1 MSPTTGLMLTDFAV
15 KSALVLGIT
24 AIAAY
29 CLRSKSAATVHRV
42 WTLGF
47 AALLAAPAAGLLLP
61 QRGVEVVPR
70 ISASSPPVVVVTGD
84 DAQRAPTYTTATIPT
99 APLPQA
105 ALSPS
110 DASVKEAAPI
120 SVEGDHESAVIPSP
134 STDEKSVRSPRWTWS
149 SIVAAAWV
157 MVAVV
162 LFSRMAL
169 QHALLA
175 RLLRR
180 CAPVVDEEWACSAAE
195 AARRLGLVRP
205 VRLVTHAAAKTPA
218 TAGAW
223 RPTILLPS
231 DADRWT
237 ASQRQL
243 VLLHELAHVK
253 RFDVLWQFVA
263 GAACAIHWFNPLAW
277 YGLSQLR
284 RLRELACDD
293 LVLDGQQ
300 PPTDYAETMLQ
311 VARAYQPLR
320 LAGTIGMAR
329 GANVERRILA
339 ILDSARNRLPLTRR
353 GATALAVVATT
364 LILGVGSVRLENKSA
379 VAEEAPSGD
388 AADGPAEAAQDP
400 EERVIEVLISDE
412 AGAPLR
418 DAKIYFSLC
427 YRFGEKHDCPHGAIT
442 ADGEG
447 RAAVEIP
454 TGTTQLKLWASQR
467 GYVPEF
473 ANFPEEAIE
482 GGDKL
487 PSHYE
492 FQLARGTKLSGQIV
506 DEAGQ
511 PIAGAQVEVSVE
523 VRAPD
528 WSANPESMISDW
540 LTDADFNSPAP
551 ITDADGR
558 WSIDNAP
565 AQTGETDYEFRL
577 RISHEDYYRE
587 ENWGEFQREQ
597 GVTTTM
603 LRDGTATIVLKGGVV
618 VEGIV
623 VDDAGEPV
631 TKGWVVWHDEPYFTQ
646 GDWES
651 GLDSDGRFR
660 TLPLAS
666 GEHPI
671 IIVAPGYA
679 AERRM
684 VSVEPGLEVLLF
696 SLKPGRRLSIRFV
709 DADGAPVP
717 QAGVYLGASS
727 GPNTWN
733 NSNAL
738 HNQSGSGVPE
748 YGIPRRADDDGLYV
762 WDWAPKGAVMYN
774 VGAKG
779 FAPQTLSLI
788 PKSTPHVV
796 TLAEERAATGMVT
809 DAETGEPIAKFS
821 AMPVIVFRQDFYSTR
836 SVNAILGRD
845 GHYDVPLRGSGDPN
859 CRYRVRFEAEGYRS
873 LVSEESF
880 GPLDGKAT
888 LDVAL
893 EPAPARSGQ
902 VVDAEGQPVENA
914 VVLEASPTDV
924 PQTSNNEPDS
934 FGSRPIRTDAQG
946 GFALNATSE
955 SVLVRAVH
963 DRGFV
968 EVRLEPDEPIGTL
981 RLQPWARVDGR
992 LMQDGSPVG
1001 NQTIYFF
1008 PALKGNLGEPRFQ
1021 DSYYAQTDPEGRFL
1035 FDHLPPIVGSLRPY
1049 LGPWEESPLTSAE
1062 SAPLDLKPGKRRT
1075 VVLGGDGAVVT
1086 GRVVPTGRGDVPL
1099 DAHWS
1104 LNYLVARD
1112 RGEPLPANFP
1122 TLLFAPSEDQPIE
1135 LSWLDDP
1142 NYNEWQATRSHYF
1155 VKLDPDG
1162 KLRVCGAPAGAYDL
1176 VVQLYEQPAGCLV
1189 QTVGRQ
1195 IVPVEVT
1202 DADVAAGEKT
1212 IGEIEVPCRVGPRV
1226 GENMQAYKVIDAD
1239 GREQMILE
1247 MQGRFVLLHVWASW
1261 CAPCLEAFPD
1271 MKAAVGELADKPIVF
1286 AGLNVDA
1293 DPDQAKALAETN
1305 GWTWGQTYLGIDSD
1319 MARQLAVSSV
1329 PAYYLIGPDGKL
1341 VASSN
1346 EWQEIKAT
1354 LEASLNDR

>member
-1 MSPTTGLMLTDFAV
+1 MAPTIGLLLTDFTV
-15 KSALVLGIT
+15 KSVVVLGIT

-29 CLRSKSAATVHRV
+29 CLRRKSAATVHRV

-47 AALLAAPAAGLLLP
+47 GALLAAPAAGLVLP
-61 QRGVEVVPR
+61 QRGVEVVPP
-70 ISASSPPVVVVTGD
+70 ISASSPPAVFV
-84 DAQRAPTYTTATIPT
+84 AQHNAGKAPGYSPT
-99 APLPQA
+99 LPSAPSTQA
-105 ALSPS
+105 APSPV
-110 DASVKEAAPI
+110 ASVNEPARSSA
-120 SVEGDHESAVIPSP
+120 EGDHKNAALPSS
-134 STDEKSVRSPRWTWS
+134 STDETSERARPWTRS
-149 SIVAAAWV
+149 SIVATVWV
-157 MVAVV
+157 MIVV
-162 LFSRMAL
+162 V
-169 QHALLA
+169 LLA
-175 RLLRR
+175 RLAVQHAILARLLKR
-180 CAPVVDEEWACSAAE
+180 CTPLAGEEWACSAAE
-195 AARRLGLVRP
+195 AARRLELVRP

-223 RPTILLPS
+223 KPTILLPS

-237 ASQRQL
+237 PSQRRL

-253 RFDVLWQFVA
+253 RFDVLWQFLA

-277 YGLSQLR
+277 YGLAQSR

-293 LVLDGQQ
+293 LVLAGQQ
-300 PPTDYAETMLQ
+300 PPSDYAETLLH
-311 VARAYQPLR
+311 VARAYRPLR

-329 GANVERRILA
+329 GTNVERRILA
-339 ILDSARNRLPLTRR
+339 ILDAARNRLPLTRR
-353 GATALAVVATT
+353 GATALAGVAAT
-364 LILGVGSVRLENKSA
+364 LIVVVGSVRLENKSA
-379 VAEEAPSGD
+379 VAEEAEPAD
-388 AADGPAEAAQDP
+388 AASGSATPEQDP
-400 EERVIEVLISDE
+400 EERTLEVLITDE
-412 AGAPLR
+412 AGEPL
-418 DAKIYFSLC
+418 A
-427 YRFGEKHDCPHGAIT
+427 GARVFTSTWEVEGGKDYPSRGFI
-442 ADGEG
+442 ADERGVA
-447 RAAVEIP
+447 RVPIP
-454 TGTTQLKLWASQR
+454 RRLHILRLWPSQT

-473 ANFPEEAIE
+473 LNFAEGTHDEGERIPERIHF
-482 GGDKL
+482 K
-487 PSHYE
+487 
-492 FQLARGTKLSGQIV
+492 LARGTKLSGRIV

-511 PIAGAQVEVSVE
+511 PIAGAQVEVRVD
-523 VRAPD
+523 VREPA
-528 WSANPESMISDW
+528 WGANPDSMISTW

-565 AQTGETDYEFRL
+565 APTDETEYEFQL
-577 RISHEDYYRE
+577 RITHDDYYRE
-587 ENWGEFQREQ
+587 EYWGEFQREQ
-597 GVTTTM
+597 GVTTAM
-603 LRDGTATIVLKGGVV
+603 LRDGTATIALKGGVV

-651 GLDSDGRFR
+651 GLDSEGRFR
-660 TLPLAS
+660 TLPLVA

-671 IIVAPGYA
+671 TIVAPGYA

-684 VSVEPGLEVLLF
+684 VSVEPGMEVLLF
-696 SLKPGRRLSIRFV
+696 SLKPGRRLSIQFV
-709 DADGAPVP
+709 DANGDPVP

-733 NSNAL
+733 DSNAL
-738 HNQSGSGVPE
+738 HNQSGSGVPD

-762 WDWAPKGAVMYN
+762 WDWAPEGAVMYN

-779 FAPQTLSLI
+779 YAGQTLSLI

-836 SVNAILGRD
+836 STDVEVGRD
-845 GHYDVPLRGSGDPN
+845 GHYDLPLRGSGDPD
-859 CRYRVRFEAEGYRS
+859 CRYRVRFEADGYRS

-893 EPAPARSGQ
+893 EPAPARRGQ
-902 VVDAEGQPVENA
+902 VVDAEGQAVENA

-946 GFALNATSE
+946 GFALHATSE

-992 LMQDGSPVG
+992 LMQDGRPVG

-1008 PALKGNLGEPRFQ
+1008 PALKGNLGEPRLQ
-1021 DSYYAQTDPEGRFL
+1021 DSYFAQTDPEGGFS
-1035 FDHLPPIVGSLRPY
+1035 FDRLPPIVGSLRPY

-1062 SAPLDLKPGKRRT
+1062 SAPLDLKPGDRRT
-1075 VVLGGDGAVVT
+1075 VVLGGDGAAVT

-1112 RGEPLPANFP
+1112 RGVSLPANFP
-1122 TLLFAPSEDQPIE
+1122 KLLFAPNEGLPLE
-1135 LSWLDDP
+1135 LTWLDDP
-1142 NYNEWQATRSHYF
+1142 SYNEWQATRSHYF

-1162 KLRVCGAPAGAYDL
+1162 NLRVCGVPAGAYDL

-1189 QTVGRQ
+1189 QTVGRR

-1202 DADVAAGEKT
+1202 DADVAAGEKS
-1212 IGEIEVPCRVGPRV
+1212 IGDIEVSCRVGPRV
-1226 GENMQAYKVIDAD
+1226 GENMQAYRVIDAD

-1261 CAPCLEAFPD
+1261 CAPCLEALPD
-1271 MKAAVGELADKPIVF
+1271 MTAAVDELADKPVVF

-1293 DPDQAKALAETN
+1293 DPKQAQALAETN

-1319 MARQLAVSSV
+1319 MARQLAISSV

-1341 VASSN
+1341 VASST
-1346 EWQEIKAT
+1346 EWEQIKAM
-1354 LEASLNDR
+1354 LEASLSDR